1 MSKPIIL
8 TVAVASAIALSALA
22 PASAATRH
30 KNAAEP
36 AQSENFDGTLTA
48 PVAARAPG
56 APVSTWFMPNACV
69 SDEGYG
75 RYSSCDSG
83 TVNSRVLFNRN

>member
-8 TVAVASAIALSALA
+8 AVAVASAIALSALA

-30 KNAAEP
+30 KQAAAP

-48 PVAARAPG
+48 PAAARAPG
-56 APVSTWFMPNACV
+56 GPISTWFSPYACV

-75 RYSSCDSG
+75 RYASCDSG
-83 TVNSRVLFNRN
+83 TSN